1 MVKKHTI
8 VGFSAWCAATI
19 FLGAFLLFQVQP
31 VISKM
36 ILPWF
41 GGSPAVW
48 STCLLFFQVL
58 LLGGYAYADMLSRV
72 EQPSRQAIVHLLL
85 IGVAL
90 ATLPITPAA
99 SWKPE
104 DVARPVFHILLLL
117 AFSVGL
123 PYFLLSAT
131 SPLLQSWFAR
141 VYPDRSPYRLY
152 ALSNV
157 GSLGALLTYP
167 FVVEPA
173 MTTSMQGNVWSVA
186 FAVFAALCAALTIK
200 LWRAG
205 PLRDVVKRDGK
216 STSDTADVPPSW
228 VTRLS
233 WVLLPALGSILLLAV
248 TNHLCQNVAVVP
260 LLWILPLSLY
270 LVSFIICF
278 DREAWY
284 VRRWFALGAVIS
296 VLAASYLAM
305 GSILKEY
312 LEQQGYG
319 WQWAYY
325 SKHVL
330 VQAPVYSLA
339 LFFLCMV
346 CHGELVRRKPH
357 ARRLTSFYLSV
368 AAGGAIGGIV
378 VALVCPLVFSSFFE
392 LNLALILGFVVAL
405 VALAVEAWQRW
416 LAEATLML
424 RGAIGLTFLVV
435 LAIVVVTQLT
445 ARDSE
450 RGLERARNFY
460 GVVSVRE
467 RFREDDEM
475 RGLALFH
482 GDTLHGYQ
490 LDAEDRRDFPTSYYT
505 VESGVGKTFRV
516 SHTDRPLRVG
526 AIGLGVGTIA
536 AYAKPDDEFCFYE
549 INPLVIELAD
559 KHFTFLKNAHA
570 RGARIRFVQGDA
582 RLSLEQEELSSAP
595 EDQQS
600 FDVLV
605 LDAFSG
611 DSIPVH
617 LLTREAFAVYL
628 RRLSEDGVIAVH
640 TSNRYLDL
648 IPVVLRLAQH
658 YNLENVV
665 VRNRRAKE
673 LVIAPSDWV
682 LLARNERFLQNDA
695 FKERNESDEQVR
707 RFNVDE
713 SVPLW
718 TDQYNNLFQLIR
730 TPQHK
735 GIAQ

>member
-8 VGFSAWCAATI
+8 VGFWAWCAATI

-48 STCLLFFQVL
+48 TTCLLFFQVL
-58 LLGGYAYADMLSRV
+58 LLGGYAYADLLVRV
-72 EQPSRQAIVHLLL
+72 EQPSRQALIHLLL

-90 ATLPITPAA
+90 ATLPITPAS
-99 SWKPE
+99 SWKPGG
-104 DVARPVFHILLLL
+104 VTYPTLYILLLL
-117 AFSVGL
+117 SVSVGL

-131 SPLLQSWFAR
+131 SPLLQAWFAR
-141 VYPDRSPYRLY
+141 VYQERSPYRLY

-167 FVVEPA
+167 FIVEPA
-173 MTTSMQGNVWSVA
+173 LTTSIQGNVWSVA
-186 FAVFAALCAALTIK
+186 FGLFAALCAALTIK

-205 PLRDVVKRDGK
+205 ALPSMTQGDTK
-216 STSDTADVPPSW
+216 STSEEDISPPW
-228 VTRLS
+228 VTRIS
-233 WVLLPALGSILLLAV
+233 WVALPALGSILLLAV

-270 LVSFIICF
+270 LLSFIICF

-296 VLAASYLAM
+296 VLAATYLAM
-305 GSILKEY
+305 APFLKQYFIER
-312 LEQQGYG
+312 GYG
-319 WQWAYY
+319 WQWTYY

-330 VQAPVYSLA
+330 LQAPVYLLV

-368 AAGGAIGGIV
+368 AAGGAIGGIL
-378 VALVCPLVFSSFFE
+378 VALVCPRVFSTFFE
-392 LNLALILGFVVAL
+392 LNLALILGFAVAL
-405 VALAVEAWQRW
+405 AALAVEAKRHW
-416 LAEATLML
+416 LANATVLL
-424 RGAIGLTFLVV
+424 RGAIALTAVVV

-460 GVVSVRE
+460 GVLSVKE
-467 RFREDDEM
+467 RFPNDDEL
-475 RGLALFH
+475 RGLAMFH

-490 LDAEDRRDFPTSYYT
+490 LQAKEKLNVPTSYYT
-505 VESGVGKTFRV
+505 TESGIGMTFR
-516 SHTDRPLRVG
+516 HFRAGTPLRVG
-526 AIGLGVGTIA
+526 AIGLGVGTIST
-536 AYAKPDDEFCFYE
+536 YAEQDDYFRFYE

-559 KHFTFLKNAHA
+559 KHFTFLNQACE
-570 RGARIRFVQGDA
+570 RGAKIDFVLGDA
-582 RLSLEQEELSSAP
+582 RLSLEQEE
-595 EDQQS
+595 QQS

-617 LLTREAFAVYL
+617 LLTCEAFEVYL
-628 RRLSEDGVIAVH
+628 RHLKDDGVIAVH

-648 IPVVLRLAQH
+648 VPVVLKVAQH

-665 VRNRRAKE
+665 VRSKKSRE
-673 LVIAPSDWV
+673 LAIAWADWI
-682 LLARNERFLQNDA
+682 LLTRYERFLRKDA
-695 FKERNESDEQVR
+695 FRERDEEEEEIT
-707 RFNVDE
+707 RFTPVDD

-718 TDQYNNLFQLIR
+718 TDQYNNLFQILR
-730 TPQHK
+730 
-735 GIAQ
+735 